1 MGAHPG
7 RGHGRFYNVSHNFLV
22 NVRGDEQMK
31 TTDKEFEMLDRQLSG
46 WRKRHINNRL
56 EKDVYDVDKLF
67 IESGWY
73 SEGQI
78 NNLLKNHNE
87 RKNDSK

>member
-1 MGAHPG
+1 
-7 RGHGRFYNVSHNFLV
+7 
-22 NVRGDEQMK
+22 MK
-31 TTDKEFEMLDRQLSG
+31 TTDEEFEMLDRQLSG

-73 SEGQI
+73 SEVQI
-78 NNLLKNHNE
+78 NNLLKNHKE
-87 RKNDSK
+87 RKNDSKRNKSIRDVY

>member
-1 MGAHPG
+1 
-7 RGHGRFYNVSHNFLV
+7 
-22 NVRGDEQMK
+22 MK
-31 TTDKEFEMLDRQLSG
+31 TTDEEFEMLDRQLSG

-73 SEGQI
+73 SEVQI
-78 NNLLKNHNE
+78 NNLLKNHKE
-87 RKNDSK
+87 RKNDYIFILVR